1 MKRYF
6 KVSKCHANSFS
17 IFWAFKKAVSIVQE
31 IIFEVGDL
39 SSEFIICLLDV
50 LKNDFAEVDEA
61 MFEGF
66 EKPCEPIFGILS
78 IQKAT
83 PMNSLK

>member
-1 MKRYF
+1 
-6 KVSKCHANSFS
+6 
-17 IFWAFKKAVSIVQE
+17 
-31 IIFEVGDL
+31 
-39 SSEFIICLLDV
+39 
-50 LKNDFAEVDEA
+50 

-83 PMNSLK
+83 PMNSLKWCF